1 MIIGLSIA
9 APVGPIGLLCIRRTL
24 AEGPRIGLATGLG
37 AATADAV
44 YGAVAAFGLTSVSSL
59 LVQQR
64 SWMSWL
70 GGAFLCWI
78 GIQTFRSRPAERPAE
93 LKSRGVQGAFATTFG
108 LTLANPMTVLSFVAI
123 FAGLGVGGPDG
134 NSFVA
139 AVATVT
145 GVFLGSAL
153 WWLGLTWLVGRLR
166 DRLTPGTLLQVNRA
180 SGLVLLASGLYA
192 VALAWR
198 G

>member
-1 MIIGLSIA
+1 
-9 APVGPIGLLCIRRTL
+9 
-24 AEGPRIGLATGLG
+24 
-37 AATADAV
+37 
-44 YGAVAAFGLTSVSSL
+44 
-59 LVQQR
+59 
-64 SWMSWL
+64 
-70 GGAFLCWI
+70 
-78 GIQTFRSRPAERPAE
+78 
-93 LKSRGVQGAFATTFG
+93 
-108 LTLANPMTVLSFVAI
+108 VAI

-153 WWLGLTWLVGRLR
+153 WWLGLTCLVGRLR

>member
-1 MIIGLSIA
+1 M
-9 APVGPIGLLCIRRTL
+9 
-24 AEGPRIGLATGLG
+24 
-37 AATADAV
+37 
-44 YGAVAAFGLTSVSSL
+44 YGAVAAFGLTSVSSF

-93 LKSRGVQGAFATTFG
+93 LKSRGVQGAFASTFG
-108 LTLANPMTVLSFVAI
+108 LTLANPMTALSFVAI

-153 WWLGLTWLVGRLR
+153 WWLGLTGLVGRLR
-166 DRLTPGTLLQVNRA
+166 DRLTPGALLQVNRA
-180 SGLVLLASGLYA
+180 SGVILLAFGLYA